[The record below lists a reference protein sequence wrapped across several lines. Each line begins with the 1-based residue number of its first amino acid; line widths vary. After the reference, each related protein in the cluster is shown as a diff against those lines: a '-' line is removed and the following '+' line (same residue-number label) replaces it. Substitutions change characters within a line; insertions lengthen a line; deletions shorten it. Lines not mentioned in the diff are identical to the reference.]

1 MTYFR
6 FQRSTARLSFEP
18 LDYRVLT
25 NALETLISVAM
36 SFGFSVGDFLAG
48 ATLAYTLGKALSDS
62 QGSVHEYK
70 ELIAELNVVNKVL
83 IHVEQLRA
91 TNQLAQSTVNALL
104 FAVNASN
111 EAIESFLHRQQAYIE
126 SFRDGG
132 SGNIIKDVY
141 RKGKWATVAPEH
153 VIILPAKLSGE
164 PR

>member
-1 MTYFR
+1 
-6 FQRSTARLSFEP
+6 
-18 LDYRVLT
+18 
-25 NALETLISVAM
+25 M

-104 FAVNASN
+104 FAVNGSN

-132 SGNIIKDVY
+132 SGNIVKDVY
-141 RKGKWATVAPEH
+141 RKGKWATVVPEH
-153 VIILPAKLSGE
+153 VIILPAKLSRE